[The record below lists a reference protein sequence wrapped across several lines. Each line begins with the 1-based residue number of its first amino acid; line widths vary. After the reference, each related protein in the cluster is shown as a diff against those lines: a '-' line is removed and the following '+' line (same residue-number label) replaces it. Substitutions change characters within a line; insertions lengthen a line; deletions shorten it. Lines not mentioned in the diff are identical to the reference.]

1 MLINAANVKMDWLKL
16 HKLFEKLILMQ
27 KRNTFPMT
35 DIFTNHVELLR
46 LIFSNQ
52 TLETTDHWLKGYC

>member
-1 MLINAANVKMDWLKL
+1 
-16 HKLFEKLILMQ
+16 
-27 KRNTFPMT
+27 MT
-35 DIFTNHVELLR
+35 DIFTNYVELLR

>member
-1 MLINAANVKMDWLKL
+1 MDWLKL